1 MVAYEVNNLPHD
13 ALVAVQG
20 SNPQTLVDSIYLFRL
35 STASN
40 MSESSASHRLN
51 DVQDVQD
58 LARRQEESKSP
69 SVSVLLIVTLLRV
82 WGGTQSFKIRIPG
95 NGRLNSGFNVTVKTF
110 PRTIPGYRFDATLE
124 FHLILRCEY
133 KLTLSY
139 R

>member
-1 MVAYEVNNLPHD
+1 MVAYGANNLSDD

-58 LARRQEESKSP
+58 LARRQEESKS
-69 SVSVLLIVTLLRV
+69 IRV
-82 WGGTQSFKIRIPG
+82 CPLNRSKFESPG
-95 NGRLNSGFNVTVKTF
+95 M
-110 PRTIPGYRFDATLE
+110 DA
-124 FHLILRCEY
+124 
-133 KLTLSY
+133 
-139 R
+139 